1 MLRIKEVKIII
12 DKLNECCR
20 KSIRKICPRQ
30 GYDENIDLHCVFIN
44 TLSLI
49 IAMIK

>member
-20 KSIRKICPRQ
+20 KSIRKIKNLPETR
-30 GYDENIDLHCVFIN
+30 I
-44 TLSLI
+44 
-49 IAMIK
+49 